1 MAITGYALV
10 IKSDCHFDGMNSI
23 FCKISQQATSKEEV
37 SQRPVLPGL
46 LDRLHLL
53 SEIPKQGVTLFP

>member
-1 MAITGYALV
+1 M